1 MPSGGPSPILLEASK
16 MNKLEPEDAVSIC
29 LALGNAAVGAEGT
42 KVAAQ
47 LSKKEAEELFAE
59 ALKKID
65 PAKTQKIEA
74 ETKNH
79 KKRVDKFDVVEKAQ
93 SKLATEMWELADWW
107 SKNIAKEI

>member
-1 MPSGGPSPILLEASK
+1 M

-29 LALGNAAVGAEGT
+29 LALGNAAMGAEGT
-42 KVAAQ
+42 AVSTQAT
-47 LSKKEAEELFAE
+47 KKEAEELFAE

-79 KKRVDKFDVVEKAQ
+79 KKRVDKLDVVEKAQ
-93 SKLATEMWELADWW
+93 AKLAAEMWELASWW
-107 SKNIAKEI
+107 SENIAKEI